1 MMNRMS
7 STDRMEKSRN
17 NDSNNSNEQP
27 TTTTTTTTTTN
38 EEETRQ
44 KEQQQKQ
51 SLHLIFTVTAGR
63 SGTTLLTRLLELIPV
78 VVAKHEPKP
87 SFVNVMRKVQNNATT
102 ADAAAQTT
110 QTQRHHHHHRHRH
123 RHRRDDSNKS
133 SKSESDKSESESDT
147 TDESIAITFLK
158 EKKIP
163 LILQQTNAAA
173 QQQQQKQQQQQTIS
187 NTNSNETTAATAASL
202 PTQLSSTTAMS
213 SRITHYVETSH
224 LFCKGFIEPM
234 KNILL
239 ESSKTSTNSSSLS
252 SSSCGDGG
260 NHRHHHHHHHHHSS
274 CCCYG
279 YKLQK
284 TFSLIILRRHPSLIA
299 YSLLQRNAIPGRS
312 RWGKKYL
319 LHPNDWNVLG
329 NNGNDDNGNND
340 NDRRRLRW
348 ISILSSWSDYQ
359 LCYWYALE
367 IERRQIQY
375 TKMACDGGWK
385 CYTITIDELTNF
397 DKFCNMCISLGIEL
411 PIGSSGSSLVQ
422 VIEGGQEESSFRDQF
437 EKIAKQKHNL
447 NNPTTCNDKHCENND
462 NDVEQHE
469 KRRKK
474 SASASASAS
483 TSRLLMIKQ
492 QFEKEEKKIWEWIR
506 INSPP
511 DMVSD
516 LADYQLPSP
525 L

>member
-1 MMNRMS
+1 MK
-7 STDRMEKSRN
+7 KSRN
-17 NDSNNSNEQP
+17 NNNNEQP
-27 TTTTTTTTTTN
+27 TTITITTN
-38 EEETRQ
+38 EETRQ
-44 KEQQQKQ
+44 KEQQQQQQKQ

-102 ADAAAQTT
+102 TVDADAQTT
-110 QTQRHHHHHRHRH
+110 
-123 RHRRDDSNKS
+123 
-133 SKSESDKSESESDT
+133 SKSDISESESDT
-147 TDESIAITFLK
+147 TDESIATTFLK

-173 QQQQQKQQQQQTIS
+173 AAAAAAQQQQQQQQQQRFIP
-187 NTNSNETTAATAASL
+187 NMNSNKSTAVAAAS
-202 PTQLSSTTAMS
+202 PSTQLPSTTTTTMS
-213 SRITHYVETSH
+213 RNRITHYVETSH

-234 KNILL
+234 KKILL
-239 ESSKTSTNSSSLS
+239 ESSKTSTNSSSLF

-260 NHRHHHHHHHHHSS
+260 NHHHHHHHDHHHSS
-274 CCCYG
+274 CCCCYG

-329 NNGNDDNGNND
+329 NNNEHNDNDGKNGN

-375 TKMACDGGWK
+375 TKMACDDGDWK
-385 CYTITIDELTNF
+385 CCTITIDELTNF
-397 DKFCNMCISLGIEL
+397 DKFCTMCIALGIEL
-411 PIGSSGSSLVQ
+411 PISSASSSLVQ
-422 VIEGGQEESSFRDQF
+422 VTEGGQEEDSSSSFRDQF
-437 EKIAKQKHNL
+437 ERIAKQKHNL
-447 NNPTTCNDKHCENND
+447 NNPTTCNDKQCNSND
-462 NDVEQHE
+462 NGVEQHE
-469 KRRKK
+469 KGKKK

-483 TSRLLMIKQ
+483 ASRLLVIKQ
-492 QFEKEEKKIWEWIR
+492 QYEKEEKQIWEWIR
-506 INSPP
+506 INSSP
-511 DMVSD
+511 DIVSD
-516 LADYQLPSP
+516 LVDYQLPSP